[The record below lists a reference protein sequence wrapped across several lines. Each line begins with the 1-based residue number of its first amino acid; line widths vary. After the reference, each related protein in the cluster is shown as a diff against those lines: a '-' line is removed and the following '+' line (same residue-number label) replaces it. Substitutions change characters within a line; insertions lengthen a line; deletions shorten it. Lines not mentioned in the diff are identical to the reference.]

1 MGENMVTSRSEIF
14 SILDSLKET
23 LREMGVMRLGLFGS
37 FARGENTSRS
47 DVDVIVTFLPG
58 YKNYDNFYS
67 LAELLEKHFG
77 RKVEIL
83 TEESVSPHVRRE
95 IGKDIGYY
103 EVAA

>member
-1 MGENMVTSRSEIF
+1 MVTSSSEVF

-37 FARGENTSRS
+37 FARGDNSSGS
-47 DVDVIVTFLPG
+47 DVDVIVSFLPG
-58 YKNYDNFYS
+58 YKNYDNFYR

-77 RKVEIL
+77 RKVEII
-83 TEESVSPHVRRE
+83 TEESVSPHLRRE
-95 IGKDIGYY
+95 IEKDIGYY